1 MNRFAHVQRRLK
13 EGIVTNILFFNVT
26 DSGLTSFDISKR
38 LAAQNVFAN
47 GVTPQMMR
55 MVTHRDV
62 DRAGCERALQAL
74 REVLQVPGKSAV
86 A

>member
-1 MNRFAHVQRRLK
+1 VAA
-13 EGIVTNILFFNVT
+13 T
-26 DSGLTSFDISKR
+26 GLSAFEISKA
-38 LAAQNVFAN
+38 LAAQNVLAN

-74 REVLQVPGKSAV
+74 RDVLQVPRKSAV